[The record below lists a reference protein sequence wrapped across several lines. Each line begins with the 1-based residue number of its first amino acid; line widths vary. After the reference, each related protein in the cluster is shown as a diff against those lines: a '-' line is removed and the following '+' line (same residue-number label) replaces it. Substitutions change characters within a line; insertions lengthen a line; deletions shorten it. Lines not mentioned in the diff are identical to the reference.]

1 MKFRK
6 KDTRLELPK
15 MIFSG
20 VTNYIVYFLI
30 FNTSVVLMVA
40 NRKLSFKNFCQQKT
54 ELQEFLPVASFNI
67 GGWWS

>member
-40 NRKLSFKNFCQQKT
+40 NRKLSFKNFCQSPHST
-54 ELQEFLPVASFNI
+54 LVD
-67 GGWWS
+67 GGRKD